1 MYARASIKTWFS
13 ATSIQ
18 GERTTVHILGEAVR
32 IFLRGFPLFFAT
44 VNSAIL
50 ETTAGPG
57 GEICRRFVGG
67 SANRSALLGT
77 QRQTVQDMQN
87 VQSRINTGYF
97 ASR

>member
-1 MYARASIKTWFS
+1 MYARASIKTRFS

-18 GERTTVHILGEAVR
+18 VERTTFHILGEAVR
-32 IFLRGFPLFFAT
+32 IFVRGYPLFFAT
-44 VNSAIL
+44 VNAAIR
-50 ETTAGPG
+50 ETTASPV

-67 SANRSALLGT
+67 SAGRSALLVT
-77 QRQTVQDMQN
+77 QRQAVQHMQN